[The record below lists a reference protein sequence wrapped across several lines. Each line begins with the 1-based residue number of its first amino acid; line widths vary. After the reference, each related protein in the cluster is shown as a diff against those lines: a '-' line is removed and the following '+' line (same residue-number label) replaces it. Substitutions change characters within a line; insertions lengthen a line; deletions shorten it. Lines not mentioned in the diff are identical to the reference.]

1 MAIRTEKYTDH
12 IIFNMMTD
20 AGMSPEPET
29 SQIDEI
35 REALKTASKRLTKKS
50 GKPEFFAQVGQY
62 IIVVEDKKD
71 VKDQACY
78 MTDKSDTLLMDA
90 PSIEKYAENGALHY
104 AQHIINNTSFKKAI
118 AFGCSGT
125 EKENLKIRPI
135 YVYDKG
141 YMILP
146 MVRDFTDF
154 SDKQIGNY
162 IQTRVLKNKSEAEI
176 EFEQIMKSA
185 EQLHE
190 DLRNYASLSE
200 NDKPVI
206 VSGLLLALRNSNFRT
221 DKLSMSQ
228 KQKAEEGETRTDGD
242 IVYDAIVQHM
252 EDVQVTP
259 SRKKDQVLNQFRF
272 IRLRPQLSAIHPAL
286 GKSPLKYFAEYIY
299 SKVLTPIC
307 SNSPDDVLGEFYKEF
322 LRYSGGDGKGL
333 GIVLTPSHITS
344 LMVELL
350 SVKHTDK
357 VLDPCSGTGGFLIAA
372 MFRMFEDAKKLITKR
387 EQEDAKRRIKKE
399 LLHGIE
405 MDERMFSIATTNMI
419 LRGDGK
425 ANLECDNFLS
435 TPIEKLRKQKFS
447 IGLMNP
453 PYSQAKNTKTAHL
466 SELHFIKHLLDS
478 LADGA
483 RCAVIVPQSTMVGKT
498 NTDLNIKR
506 YILQHHTLEGVI
518 TLNTQTFYP
527 VGTNPVIA
535 IFTAHEPH
543 EPMKKC
549 KFIDFKND
557 GYEVVKH
564 WGLLDNGTFAEK
576 RKKLINTWRNYED
589 NVSTSFMVESRVSAD
604 DEWLHSFYYF
614 NDEIPSDN
622 DFEQTMADY
631 LTFEFKMIANGRGY
645 LFGYEED

>member
-1 MAIRTEKYTDH
+1 MRATEKMTDH
-12 IIFNMMTD
+12 IIFNMMTE
-20 AGMSPEPET
+20 AGMNPEPES
-29 SQIDEI
+29 SQIDEV
-35 REALKTASKRLTKKS
+35 RVALRSASKRLTGKS
-50 GKPEFFAQVGQY
+50 GKPEFFARVGDY
-62 IIVVEDKKD
+62 IIVVEDKRDAKH
-71 VKDQACY
+71 QACY
-78 MTDKSDTLLMDA
+78 MTDKTDTLLMDA

-104 AQHIINNTSFKKAI
+104 AQHIINNTTFKKAI

-125 EKENLKIRPI
+125 EKETLKIRPI
-135 YVYDKG
+135 YVYERG
-141 YMILP
+141 YVILP

-162 IQTRVLKNKSEAEI
+162 IKTRVLKNKSEAEI

-190 DLRNYASLSE
+190 DFRNYASLSE

-206 VSGLLLALRNSNFRT
+206 VSGLLLALRNPSFKTER
-221 DKLSMSQ
+221 LSMSSER
-228 KQKAEEGETRTDGD
+228 KKKEGEDRTDGD

-252 EDVQVTP
+252 KDVRVAP
-259 SRKKDQVLNQFRF
+259 EKKMEQVLNQFRF
-272 IRLRPQLSAIHPAL
+272 IKLRPQLSAIHPAL

-333 GIVLTPSHITS
+333 GIVLTPSHITQ

-350 SVKHTDK
+350 RVKHRDN

-372 MFRMFEDAKKLITKR
+372 MFRMLEDAKKLPTVKEREEAKR
-387 EQEDAKRRIKKE
+387 EIKGH

-425 ANLECDNFLS
+425 SNLDCGDFLT
-435 TPIEKLRKQKFS
+435 TPTEVLRKKKFT

-453 PYSQAKNTKTAHL
+453 PYSQAKNQKTAHL

-478 LADGA
+478 LDDGA

-498 NTDLNIKR
+498 INDKTKKR
-506 YILQHHTLEGVI
+506 EILEHHTLEGVI

-527 VGTNPVIA
+527 VMTNPVIA

-543 EPMKKC
+543 EKLKKC
-549 KFIDFKND
+549 KFVDFRDD
-557 GYEVVKH
+557 GYELFKH
-564 WGLLDNGTFAEK
+564 WGLLDSGSFGQK
-576 RKKLINTWRNYED
+576 RRKLINTWRGYEE
-589 NVSTSFMVESRVSAD
+589 NVSTSFMVESRVSAE
-604 DEWLHSFYYF
+604 DEWLHSFFYF
-614 NDEIPSDN
+614 NDEIPTEK
-622 DFEQTMADY
+622 DFEETMADY
-631 LTFEFKMIANGRGY
+631 LTFEFKMIATGKGY
-645 LFGYEED
+645 L